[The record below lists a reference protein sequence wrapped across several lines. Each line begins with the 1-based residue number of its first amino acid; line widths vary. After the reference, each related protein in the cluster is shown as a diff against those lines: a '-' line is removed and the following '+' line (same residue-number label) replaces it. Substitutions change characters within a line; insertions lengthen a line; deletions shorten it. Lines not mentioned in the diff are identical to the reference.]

1 MRSPARNVVIKTIKG
16 RQYYV
21 GRFTM
26 NGKRLDRS
34 LGAVGSITLQQ
45 ARVALGVII
54 EELESKSPVET
65 DDRPTFA
72 DILPEALETIAAVK
86 KWKNDASRRQWEQ
99 TMRDYAVPVIG
110 DKAVADITVDHVFEV
125 LRPLWVKRPETATRV
140 RMRLEAVLNWATV
153 KGLRTGANPAL
164 WRGNL
169 QMLLPARNKKA
180 TVKHM
185 EAPTIDELRSIVL
198 YCVKHPS
205 PVSGLLLVVA
215 GSACRVT
222 EARMMM
228 AQEIRDGIWTIPGD
242 RMKNSMPHRVPV
254 TEMIRAGLA
263 MGNQKG
269 ERLVFS
275 ASPSGEAPLSLDSPR
290 LKIVKIIKREG
301 DGSWDPINLPR
312 LVCHDRR
319 ARRRGREVL
328 VAHLGRCDRAGLFP
342 DRPARSAARGYAAL
356 GRDSDAGALGA
367 LIRRFA
373 ARSMNCSLSC
383 CMICS
388 AAWMLFR

>member
-125 LRPLWVKRPETATRV
+125 LRPIWVKRPETATRV

-290 LKIVKIIKREG
+290 LKIVKIIKRKVTAHGIRSTFRDWCAQAGVPDAVAEKCLSHTWG
-301 DGSWDPINLPR
+301 DATVQAYFRTDLLDQR
-312 LVCHDRR
+312 
-319 ARRRGREVL
+319 REVMRRWAETL
-328 VAHLGRCDRAGLFP
+328 M
-342 DRPARSAARGYAAL
+342 PAPWDL
-356 GRDSDAGALGA
+356 
-367 LIRRFA
+367 
-373 ARSMNCSLSC
+373 
-383 CMICS
+383 
-388 AAWMLFR
+388 